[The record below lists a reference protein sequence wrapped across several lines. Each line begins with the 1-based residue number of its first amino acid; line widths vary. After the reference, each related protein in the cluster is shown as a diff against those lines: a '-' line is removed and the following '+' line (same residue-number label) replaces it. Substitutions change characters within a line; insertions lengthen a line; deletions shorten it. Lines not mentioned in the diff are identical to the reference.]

1 MRRTSRLVFA
11 LSLSVFVLLLT
22 ACSAQPKGPA
32 APKFTEDIAIDMI
45 WKYEQA
51 LLYKLTDPAN
61 FVTGTE
67 KQWLDQ
73 FLADKQ
79 AGKEIPIAFKANG
92 AIIRV
97 VKAGDKESIASSDF
111 FINGQQYVVQFR
123 FIPVEG
129 AWKIENHQTLE
140 GKWWAPAKK

>member
-1 MRRTSRLVFA
+1 MRKTSRWVVV
-11 LSLSVFVLLLT
+11 LSLLVSVLVLA

-32 APKFTEDIAIDMI
+32 APQFTDDVALDIL

-51 LLYKLTDPAN
+51 LTYKLTDPATY
-61 FVTGTE
+61 VTGTE

-79 AGKEIPIAFKANG
+79 AGKQIPVAWKANG
-92 AIIRV
+92 ALIRV
-97 VKAGDKESIASSDF
+97 VKAGAKESTASSDF

-123 FIPVEG
+123 FVPVDG

-140 GKWWAPAKK
+140 GKWWAPAK